1 MFYLLLIVTFLVAL
15 LVCYIVSKLFN
26 DSIYKILQLIVP
38 EAINEAWLKY
48 IKFAIYVVG
57 ISGGVRVWDLE
68 KYITSRYDNREI
80 VQLTAER
87 WTLEIYRTLIGSL
100 QSIATVLL
108 IFFIFT
114 LIAYVVLRIFSSRK
128 EWFYSIDLYIIFV
141 FI

>member
-1 MFYLLLIVTFLVAL
+1 MFYLLLLVTFLVAL
-15 LVCYIVSKLFN
+15 LVCYIVSRLFN
-26 DSIYKILQLIVP
+26 DSIYKILNLIVP

-108 IFFIFT
+108 IFFVFT
-114 LIAYVVLRIFSSRK
+114 LIAYVVLRIFSSK
-128 EWFYSIDLYIIFV
+128 NEKK
-141 FI
+141 

>member
-1 MFYLLLIVTFLVAL
+1 VTFLVAL
-15 LVCYIVSKLFN
+15 LVCYIVSRLFN
-26 DSIYKILQLIVP
+26 DSIYKILKLIVP

-114 LIAYVVLRIFSSRK
+114 LIAYVVLRIFSSK
-128 EWFYSIDLYIIFV
+128 NESK
-141 FI
+141 

>member
-1 MFYLLLIVTFLVAL
+1 MFYLLLLVTFLVAL

-26 DSIYKILQLIVP
+26 DSIYKILNLIVP

-57 ISGGVRVWDLE
+57 ISGGVRIGDLE
-68 KYITSRYDNREI
+68 RYITSRYNNRE
-80 VQLTAER
+80 VLQLTTER

-108 IFFIFT
+108 IFFVFT
-114 LIAYVVLRIFSSRK
+114 LIAYVVLKIFSSK
-128 EWFYSIDLYIIFV
+128 NEKK
-141 FI
+141 

>member
-15 LVCYIVSKLFN
+15 FVCYLVSRLFN
-26 DSIYKILQLIVP
+26 DSIYKILNLIVP
-38 EAINEAWLKY
+38 DAINEAWLKY

-68 KYITSRYDNREI
+68 KYITSRFQSSEI
-80 VQLTAER
+80 VELTAER

-108 IFFIFT
+108 IFFVFT
-114 LIAYVVLRIFSSRK
+114 LIAYVVIRIFSSK
-128 EWFYSIDLYIIFV
+128 SKDLTNN
-141 FI
+141 

>member
-15 LVCYIVSKLFN
+15 LVCYIVSRLFN
-26 DSIYKILQLIVP
+26 DSIYKILNLIVP
-38 EAINEAWLKY
+38 EAINQAWLKY

-80 VQLTAER
+80 VELTAER

-114 LIAYVVLRIFSSRK
+114 LIAYVVLRIFSSKNESR
-128 EWFYSIDLYIIFV
+128 
-141 FI
+141 

>member
-1 MFYLLLIVTFLVAL
+1 MFYLLLLVTFLVAL
-15 LVCYIVSKLFN
+15 LVCYIVSRLFN
-26 DSIYKILQLIVP
+26 DSIYKILNLIVP

-80 VQLTAER
+80 VQLTTER

-108 IFFIFT
+108 IFFVFT
-114 LIAYVVLRIFSSRK
+114 LIAYVVLRIFSSK
-128 EWFYSIDLYIIFV
+128 NEKNS
-141 FI
+141 

>member
-1 MFYLLLIVTFLVAL
+1 
-15 LVCYIVSKLFN
+15 
-26 DSIYKILQLIVP
+26 LIVP

-80 VQLTAER
+80 VQLTTER

-108 IFFIFT
+108 IFFVFT
-114 LIAYVVLRIFSSRK
+114 LVAYVVIRIFASRNEKK
-128 EWFYSIDLYIIFV
+128 E
-141 FI
+141 

>member
-1 MFYLLLIVTFLVAL
+1 MFCLLLIVTFLVAL
-15 LVCYIVSKLFN
+15 LVCFVVSRLFN
-26 DSIYKILQLIVP
+26 DSIYKILNLIVP

-80 VQLTAER
+80 VQLTTER

-108 IFFIFT
+108 IFFVFT
-114 LIAYVVLRIFSSRK
+114 LVAYVVIRIFASRNEK
-128 EWFYSIDLYIIFV
+128 ND
-141 FI
+141 

>member
-15 LVCYIVSKLFN
+15 LVCYIVSRLFN
-26 DSIYKILQLIVP
+26 DSIYKILKLIVP

-114 LIAYVVLRIFSSRK
+114 LIAYVVLRIFSSK
-128 EWFYSIDLYIIFV
+128 NEKNSK
-141 FI
+141 

>member
-1 MFYLLLIVTFLVAL
+1 LIVTFLVAL
-15 LVCYIVSKLFN
+15 LVCYIVSRLFN
-26 DSIYKILQLIVP
+26 DSIYKILKLIVP

-108 IFFIFT
+108 IFFVFT
-114 LIAYVVLRIFSSRK
+114 LIAYVVLRIFSSKK
-128 EWFYSIDLYIIFV
+128 ESK
-141 FI
+141 

>member
-1 MFYLLLIVTFLVAL
+1 MFYLLLVVTFLVAL
-15 LVCYIVSKLFN
+15 LVCYIVSRLFN
-26 DSIYKILQLIVP
+26 DSIYKILNLIVP
-38 EAINEAWLKY
+38 EAINQAWLKY

-114 LIAYVVLRIFSSRK
+114 LIAYVVLKIFSARNEKS
-128 EWFYSIDLYIIFV
+128 
-141 FI
+141 

>member
-15 LVCYIVSKLFN
+15 LVCFIVSRLFN
-26 DSIYKILQLIVP
+26 DSIYKILNLIVP

-80 VQLTAER
+80 VQLTTER

-108 IFFIFT
+108 IFFVFT
-114 LIAYVVLRIFSSRK
+114 LVAYVVIRIFASRNEKK
-128 EWFYSIDLYIIFV
+128 E
-141 FI
+141 

>member
-15 LVCYIVSKLFN
+15 LVCYIVSRLFN
-26 DSIYKILQLIVP
+26 DSIYKILKLIVP

-68 KYITSRYDNREI
+68 KYITSRYNNREI

-108 IFFIFT
+108 VFFIFT
-114 LIAYVVLRIFSSRK
+114 LIAYVVLRIFSARK
-128 EWFYSIDLYIIFV
+128 EE
-141 FI
+141 

>member
-1 MFYLLLIVTFLVAL
+1 MFYLLLLVTFLVAL
-15 LVCYIVSKLFN
+15 LVCYIVSRLFN
-26 DSIYKILQLIVP
+26 DSIYKILNLIVP

-108 IFFIFT
+108 IFFVFT
-114 LIAYVVLRIFSSRK
+114 LIAYIVLKIFSSK
-128 EWFYSIDLYIIFV
+128 SESK
-141 FI
+141 

>member
-15 LVCYIVSKLFN
+15 LVCYIVSRLFN

-80 VQLTAER
+80 VQLTTER

-108 IFFIFT
+108 IFFVFT
-114 LIAYVVLRIFSSRK
+114 LIAYVVLRIFSSK
-128 EWFYSIDLYIIFV
+128 NEKK
-141 FI
+141 

>member
-1 MFYLLLIVTFLVAL
+1 MFYLLLIVTLLVAV

-26 DSIYKILQLIVP
+26 DSIYKILNLIVP

-57 ISGGVRVWDLE
+57 ISGGVRIWDIE
-68 KYITSRYDNREI
+68 KYITSRYNNQQVVE
-80 VQLTAER
+80 LTAER

-108 IFFIFT
+108 IFFVFT
-114 LIAYVVLRIFSSRK
+114 LIAYVVIRIFGSK
-128 EWFYSIDLYIIFV
+128 NEDK
-141 FI
+141 

>member
-1 MFYLLLIVTFLVAL
+1 MFYLLLLVTFLAAL
-15 LVCYIVSKLFN
+15 LVCYIVSRLFN
-26 DSIYKILQLIVP
+26 DSIYKILNLIVP

-114 LIAYVVLRIFSSRK
+114 LIAYVVLRIFSSK
-128 EWFYSIDLYIIFV
+128 SKSE
-141 FI
+141 

>member
-1 MFYLLLIVTFLVAL
+1 MFYLLILVTFLVAL
-15 LVCYIVSKLFN
+15 LVCFVVSRLFN
-26 DSIYKILQLIVP
+26 DSIYKILNLIVP

-68 KYITSRYDNREI
+68 KYITSRSSNRAVVE
-80 VQLTAER
+80 LTTER

-108 IFFIFT
+108 IFFVFT
-114 LIAYVVLRIFSSRK
+114 LIAYVVLRIFSSRQEK
-128 EWFYSIDLYIIFV
+128 K
-141 FI
+141 

>member
-15 LVCYIVSKLFN
+15 LVCYIVSRLFN
-26 DSIYKILQLIVP
+26 DSIYKILKLIVP

-108 IFFIFT
+108 IFFVFT
-114 LIAYVVLRIFSSRK
+114 LIAYVILTIFSSK
-128 EWFYSIDLYIIFV
+128 NENKSK
-141 FI
+141 

>member
-15 LVCYIVSKLFN
+15 LVCFIVSRLFN
-26 DSIYKILQLIVP
+26 DSIYKILKLIVP

-68 KYITSRYDNREI
+68 KYITSRYNNQE
-80 VQLTAER
+80 VVKLTAER

-114 LIAYVVLRIFSSRK
+114 LIAYVVLRIFSARK
-128 EWFYSIDLYIIFV
+128 END
-141 FI
+141 

>member
-15 LVCYIVSKLFN
+15 LVCYIVSRLFN
-26 DSIYKILQLIVP
+26 DSIYKILKLIVP

-114 LIAYVVLRIFSSRK
+114 LIAYVVLRIFSARK
-128 EWFYSIDLYIIFV
+128 E
-141 FI
+141 

>member
-1 MFYLLLIVTFLVAL
+1 
-15 LVCYIVSKLFN
+15 
-26 DSIYKILQLIVP
+26 LQLIVP

-80 VQLTAER
+80 VQLTTER

-108 IFFIFT
+108 IFFVFT
-114 LIAYVVLRIFSSRK
+114 LIAYVVLRIFSSK
-128 EWFYSIDLYIIFV
+128 NEKNS
-141 FI
+141 

>member
-15 LVCYIVSKLFN
+15 LVCYIVSRLFN
-26 DSIYKILQLIVP
+26 DSIYKILNLIVP
-38 EAINEAWLKY
+38 EAINQAWLKY

-80 VQLTAER
+80 VELTAER

-114 LIAYVVLRIFSSRK
+114 LIAYVVLKIFSARNEKS
-128 EWFYSIDLYIIFV
+128 
-141 FI
+141 

>member
-1 MFYLLLIVTFLVAL
+1 MFYLLLIVTLLVAV

-26 DSIYKILQLIVP
+26 DSIYKILNLIVP

-57 ISGGVRVWDLE
+57 ISGGVRIWDIE
-68 KYITSRYDNREI
+68 KYITSRYNNQQVVE
-80 VQLTAER
+80 LTAER

-108 IFFIFT
+108 IFFVFT
-114 LIAYVVLRIFSSRK
+114 LIAYVFIRIFGSKNQSK
-128 EWFYSIDLYIIFV
+128 
-141 FI
+141 

>member
-1 MFYLLLIVTFLVAL
+1 MFYLLLLVTFLVAL
-15 LVCYIVSKLFN
+15 LVCYIVSRLFN
-26 DSIYKILQLIVP
+26 DSIYKILNLIVP

-100 QSIATVLL
+100 QSIAIVLL
-108 IFFIFT
+108 IFFVFT
-114 LIAYVVLRIFSSRK
+114 LIAYIVLKIFSSK
-128 EWFYSIDLYIIFV
+128 SESK
-141 FI
+141 

>member
-15 LVCYIVSKLFN
+15 LVCYIVSRLFN
-26 DSIYKILQLIVP
+26 DSIYKIFKLIVP

-80 VQLTAER
+80 IELTAER

-114 LIAYVVLRIFSSRK
+114 LIAYVVLRIFSSK
-128 EWFYSIDLYIIFV
+128 NEKN
-141 FI
+141 

>member
-1 MFYLLLIVTFLVAL
+1 MPMFYLLLIVTFLVAL
-15 LVCYIVSKLFN
+15 LVCYIVSRLFN
-26 DSIYKILQLIVP
+26 DSIYKILKLIVP

-68 KYITSRYDNREI
+68 KYITSRYNNREI

-108 IFFIFT
+108 VFFIFT
-114 LIAYVVLRIFSSRK
+114 LIAYVVLRIFSARK
-128 EWFYSIDLYIIFV
+128 EE
-141 FI
+141 

>member
-15 LVCYIVSKLFN
+15 LVCYIVSRLFN
-26 DSIYKILQLIVP
+26 DSIYKILNLIVP
-38 EAINEAWLKY
+38 EAINQAWLKY

-80 VQLTAER
+80 VELTAER

-114 LIAYVVLRIFSSRK
+114 LIAYVVLRIFSARNEKS
-128 EWFYSIDLYIIFV
+128 
-141 FI
+141 